1 MLYPAEL
8 LRQVTVAIIPVF
20 RPDCKCPL
28 QFCARFLI
36 LQDGHEPLHGFR
48 LRGNWA
54 FWKQQKKRAT
64 KTDRQKIAFLS
75 YYVCRGDHWSP
86 VNLPQQRIFRD
97 SFLQGKRARASNARP
112 YKSFSTAW
120 KNPTAR
126 KQLDISIKR
135 TLKIGHRLC
144 RLCAVHQRKKAAA
157 IFLPQ
162 LFGGSW
168 WIRKPR
174 SKKQSAG
181 LFFAVCG
188 RPTCSNPTSSSTKKN
203 PQPKLRVLF
212 VWVW

>member
-1 MLYPAEL
+1 MN
-8 LRQVTVAIIPVF
+8 RSTVSGCGEIEHSESS
-20 RPDCKCPL
+20 RKS
-28 QFCARFLI
+28 
-36 LQDGHEPLHGFR
+36 G
-48 LRGNWA
+48 
-54 FWKQQKKRAT
+54 QQ
-64 KTDRQKIAFLS
+64 
-75 YYVCRGDHWSP
+75 
-86 VNLPQQRIFRD
+86 
-97 SFLQGKRARASNARP
+97 
-112 YKSFSTAW
+112 

-135 TLKIGHRLC
+135 TLKIGDRLC
-144 RLCAVHQRKKAAA
+144 RFCAVHQRKKAAA

-212 VWVW
+212 GGSWWIRTTEALSSRFTVCPHWPLGKAPIFCFVSAVSPGDVCYYSKGVSKLQAFF

>member
-1 MLYPAEL
+1 M
-8 LRQVTVAIIPVF
+8 
-20 RPDCKCPL
+20 
-28 QFCARFLI
+28 
-36 LQDGHEPLHGFR
+36 
-48 LRGNWA
+48 
-54 FWKQQKKRAT
+54 
-64 KTDRQKIAFLS
+64 
-75 YYVCRGDHWSP
+75 CRGDHWSP
-86 VNLPQQRIFRD
+86 ANLPQQRIFRD

-112 YKSFSTAW
+112 YKSFSTAQ

-126 KQLDISIKR
+126 KQLDIPIKR
-135 TLKIGHRLC
+135 TLKSGHRLC
-144 RLCAVHQRKKAAA
+144 RFCAIQQKKAAA
-157 IFLPQ
+157 TSLPQ

-212 VWVW
+212 GGSWWIRTTEALSSRFTVCPHWPLGKAPIFCFVSAVSPGDVYYYSKGVSKLQAFF

>member
-1 MLYPAEL
+1 M
-8 LRQVTVAIIPVF
+8 
-20 RPDCKCPL
+20 
-28 QFCARFLI
+28 
-36 LQDGHEPLHGFR
+36 
-48 LRGNWA
+48 
-54 FWKQQKKRAT
+54 
-64 KTDRQKIAFLS
+64 
-75 YYVCRGDHWSP
+75 CRGDHWSP

-112 YKSFSTAW
+112 YKSFSTAR

-135 TLKIGHRLC
+135 TLRIGHCLC
-144 RLCAVHQRKKAAA
+144 QFCAIQQRKKAAA
-157 IFLPQ
+157 ISLPQ

-212 VWVW
+212 GGSWWIRTTEALSSRFTVCPHWPLGKAPIFCFVSAVSPGDVCYYSKGVSKLQAFF

>member
-1 MLYPAEL
+1 MLYPTEL

-36 LQDGHEPLHGFR
+36 LQDGHEPLH
-48 LRGNWA
+48 
-54 FWKQQKKRAT
+54 
-64 KTDRQKIAFLS
+64 
-75 YYVCRGDHWSP
+75 
-86 VNLPQQRIFRD
+86 
-97 SFLQGKRARASNARP
+97 
-112 YKSFSTAW
+112 
-120 KNPTAR
+120 
-126 KQLDISIKR
+126 SIKR
-135 TLKIGHRLC
+135 TLKIGHCLC
-144 RLCAVHQRKKAAA
+144 RFCAIQQRKKAAA
-157 IFLPQ
+157 ISLPQ

-212 VWVW
+212 GGSWWIRTTEALSSRFTVCPHWPLGKAPLFCFVSAVSPGDVCYYSKGVSKLQAFF

>member
-1 MLYPAEL
+1 MNHSTVSGCGTSLAVSALRIMRYCLNILKAAEK
-8 LRQVTVAIIPVF
+8 V
-20 RPDCKCPL
+20 
-28 QFCARFLI
+28 
-36 LQDGHEPLHGFR
+36 
-48 LRGNWA
+48 GN
-54 FWKQQKKRAT
+54 K
-64 KTDRQKIAFLS
+64 
-75 YYVCRGDHWSP
+75 
-86 VNLPQQRIFRD
+86 
-97 SFLQGKRARASNARP
+97 
-112 YKSFSTAW
+112 

-135 TLKIGHRLC
+135 TLKIGHCLC
-144 RLCAVHQRKKAAA
+144 RFCAIQQRKKAVA
-157 IFLPQ
+157 ISLPR

-212 VWVW
+212 V